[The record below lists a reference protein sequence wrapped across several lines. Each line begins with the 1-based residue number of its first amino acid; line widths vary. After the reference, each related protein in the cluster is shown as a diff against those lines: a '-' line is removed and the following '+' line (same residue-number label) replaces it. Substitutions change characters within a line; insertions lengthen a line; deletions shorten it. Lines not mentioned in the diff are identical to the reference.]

1 MRRCDTRCECVSG
14 RKQPNYFYHFFFVL
28 MIQPSFAP
36 QSFGGIDAKIS
47 SLGTFGDT
55 SNMTSRAISGTIV
68 ELLSGSFV
76 TGVVCIFTTSFSIRF
91 FSTGQGHRTSFC
103 RPLIGALAV
112 QKRGKRG
119 GGLIMRPLLLRLQ
132 PCRWVPTGARLTRYP
147 SRPTGNDLSIS
158 LFLPLLCRTEW
169 PTPGEHWGQPEMW
182 NFTYVTM
189 TIPATPPAEA
199 IDARGRRHRQA

>member
-1 MRRCDTRCECVSG
+1 MRWNDPESSLSHGNPTWAISSRFDLLS
-14 RKQPNYFYHFFFVL
+14 KD
-28 MIQPSFAP
+28 A

-55 SNMTSRAISGTIV
+55 SNMTSRAISG
-68 ELLSGSFV
+68 
-76 TGVVCIFTTSFSIRF
+76 
-91 FSTGQGHRTSFC
+91 
-103 RPLIGALAV
+103 
-112 QKRGKRG
+112 
-119 GGLIMRPLLLRLQ
+119 
-132 PCRWVPTGARLTRYP
+132 P
-147 SRPTGNDLSIS
+147 SHE
-158 LFLPLLCRTEW
+158 FLPPFDWTEW